1 MFRRF
6 FGFFIHPLT
15 LAIVGLL
22 AASLIIWFVGPLI
35 GIGKYHPLESE
46 IVRWVLIGVM
56 VLAWIVKR
64 IWTWFKARRAN
75 AQLIDGLVKQ
85 SAETAPAGPS
95 ATQEEVAA
103 LTQRFE
109 EAVAVLKKVRLSAA
123 GKKPGLADMVSLSG
137 RQFLYQLPWYI
148 FIGAP
153 GSGKTTA
160 LINSGLQFP
169 LAEKFGTASIK
180 GVGGTRNCD
189 WWFTDEAVLLDTA
202 GRYTTQESDRE
213 VDSAAWQGFLQLLK
227 KSRPRR
233 PINGVMLT
241 VSVSDLLQQSPQ
253 ERETHA
259 AAVRAR
265 LQELHEHLQIRF
277 PIYVL
282 VTKSDL
288 LAGFMEFFGELG
300 KDDRA
305 QVWGTTFAYTED
317 RKAVPLGG
325 FGQEF
330 DLLENRLLDRVLD
343 RMQAERDPT
352 RRAQI
357 FAFPQQFAT
366 IKPLLTE
373 FLERVFAASKY
384 EEAPLI
390 RGVYLTS
397 GTQEG
402 SPIDRVMGTLARA
415 FGMERKLLPPQ
426 ASSGRS
432 YFITSL
438 LHNVVFPEQGVAGIN
453 LRWER
458 KRTLLQWGVYA
469 AAAALLIGSSA
480 AWLVSYSRNKAY
492 IAEVDARLPE
502 IRKQLESLPV
512 TNNTD
517 VASLMPALDAVRQ
530 IAVTPEIA
538 NGAPLSMGFG
548 MFQGDKLSAAAEQA
562 YRRLLEDVMLPR
574 VSLRVEEQLRGANA
588 NNLEFAYESLKAY
601 LMLNDPARFD
611 AAALKAWITFDWERS
626 LPRDTTLEQRTA
638 LEAHLA
644 ALFERGA
651 VASPVPKDE
660 NLIASVRNLLSQYA
674 LAARVYSRLKRQGVG
689 SEIPEFTVVK
699 AAGPSAPLVFTRLS
713 GQPLTKGVPGL
724 FSFDGYHKAFK
735 READK
740 VANALADEEGWV
752 LGIKEPGV
760 GGKLA
765 EAGVGG
771 AAGRLTDASGRE
783 RLTEDVRRLYLI
795 DYAKTWDDFLNDVKL
810 LRPSGMQQTLD
821 VARILAAVDSP
832 LPQFLRAAS
841 RETTLVKPEGGEKEL
856 ADKVKDKLELE
867 ARNRLG
873 NIFGSDITAKG
884 TTLPKEPIEYIVDKR
899 FESLRRYVTS
909 SGQGQP
915 APIDGAINLVSEL
928 HIMLNAADTASK
940 SKTTPPA
947 SDVPNKVKA
956 QAPSMPEPLR
966 SVLQQL
972 SDAST
977 RVTNSAIG
985 QNIDEAIR
993 AQVGEPCRQ
1002 LIAGRYPLVRSAT
1015 RDATQ
1020 DDFATIFAPGGKVD
1034 DFFQRNLA
1042 QLVDTSARPWT
1053 FRRINDASVGGSGSL
1068 VQFQRAQVIRDVF
1081 FRAGGRTPGL
1091 KLEFKPIEMDA
1102 ALTQFILDVDGQL
1115 VKYSHG
1121 PQVPQSVIWPGPR
1134 GSSQVRV
1141 QVQPAGPT
1149 GVSGMTTEGPWA
1161 LFRMFDK
1168 VNIDSTA
1175 QPERF
1180 IATFTVDG
1188 RRAQFEVLANSVQNP
1203 FRLRELDQFQCP

>member
-1 MFRRF
+1 MFRRIF
-6 FGFFIHPLT
+6 RFLFHPL
-15 LAIVGLL
+15 LLVIIGLL
-22 AASLIIWFVGPLI
+22 AAALIIWFVGPLI
-35 GIGKYHPLESE
+35 AIADYRPLESE
-46 IVRWVLIGVM
+46 TVRWVLIGIM
-56 VLAWIVKR
+56 VLAWLIKR
-64 IWTWFKARRAN
+64 AWSWFNARRAN
-75 AQLIDGLVKQ
+75 AQLVDGLVQ
-85 SAETAPAGPS
+85 QAAAAPPPGPTAS
-95 ATQEEVAA
+95 QEEVAA
-103 LTQRFE
+103 LKQRFE

-123 GKKPGLADMVSLSG
+123 GKRPGFADMVSLSG

-213 VDSAAWQGFLQLLK
+213 VDSAAWQGFLELLK

-305 QVWGTTFAYTED
+305 QVWGTTFAYSED
-317 RKAVPLGG
+317 IKAAPLTG
-325 FGQEF
+325 FGSEF
-330 DLLENRLLDRVLD
+330 DLLEKNLLDRVMD
-343 RMQAERDPT
+343 RMQAERDPA
-352 RRAQI
+352 RRALI

-366 IKPLLTE
+366 IKTLLGD
-373 FLERVFAASKY
+373 FLGRVFAASKY

-390 RGVYLTS
+390 RGVYFTS

-438 LHNVVFPEQGVAGIN
+438 LHNVVFPEQGMAGTN

-458 KRTLLQWGVYA
+458 KRTLLRWGVYA
-469 AAAALLIGSSA
+469 AAALLLVGSSA
-480 AWLVSYSRNKAY
+480 AWLVSYSRNKSY
-492 IAEVDARLPE
+492 VAEVEARLPE
-502 IRKQLESLPV
+502 VRKQIESLPV

-517 VASLMPALDAVRQ
+517 VAGLMPALDAVRQ
-530 IAVTPEIA
+530 IATTPEIA
-538 NGAPLSMGFG
+538 NGPPLSMGFG
-548 MFQGDKLSAAAEQA
+548 MFQGRKLSAAAEQA

-574 VSLRVEEQLRGANA
+574 ISLRVEEQLRSANA
-588 NNLEFAYESLKAY
+588 NNLDFAYEALKAY

-611 AAALKAWITFDWERS
+611 AAALKAWITFDWEHS
-626 LPRDTTLEQRTA
+626 LPRDLTIEQRQA
-638 LEAHLA
+638 LEAHLDSMM
-644 ALFERGA
+644 ERGA
-651 VASPVPKDE
+651 VASPVPADE
-660 NLIASVRNLLSQYA
+660 NLIASVRTMLSQYA
-674 LAARVYSRLKRQGVG
+674 LASRVYGRLKRQGVG
-689 SEIPEFTVVK
+689 GDIQEFTVIK
-699 AAGPSAPLVFTRLS
+699 AAGPAAPRVFTRLS

-724 FSFDGYHKAFK
+724 FTYDGYYKAFK
-735 READK
+735 RESDK
-740 VANALADEEGWV
+740 VANELADEEGWV
-752 LGIKEPGV
+752 LDIKDSGV
-760 GGKLA
+760 T
-765 EAGVGG
+765 
-771 AAGRLTDASGRE
+771 GRLTDAAGRE
-783 RLTEDVRRLYLI
+783 RLTEDVRRLYLT

-810 LRPSGMQQTLD
+810 IRPGDIHQTIE
-821 VARILAAVDSP
+821 VARILSAIDNP
-832 LPQFLRAAS
+832 LAPFLRAAS
-841 RETTLVKPEGGEKEL
+841 RETTLVKPEG
-856 ADKVKDKLELE
+856 DKDLTERATDKLAKE
-867 ARNRLG
+867 ARRKLG
-873 NIFGSDITAKG
+873 YMFGTEVVA
-884 TTLPKEPIEYIVDKR
+884 TTPKPASEPIEYIVDRR

-909 SGQGQP
+909 ASQGQP
-915 APIDGAINLVSEL
+915 APVDQAIALVGEL
-928 HIMLNAADTASK
+928 HTMLNAADSAIK
-940 SKTTPPA
+940 SKAAPPA
-947 SDVPNKVKA
+947 SDVPIKVKA

-966 SVLQQL
+966 SVLQSL
-972 SDAST
+972 SETSARLASGAL
-977 RVTNSAIG
+977 VANTNEAIG
-985 QNIDEAIR
+985 S
-993 AQVGEPCRQ
+993 QVGEFCRKA
-1002 LIAGRYPLVRSAT
+1002 IAGRYPLDRSAT

-1020 DDFATIFAPGGKVD
+1020 DDFASLFAPGGKMD
-1034 DFFQRNLA
+1034 DFFQRVLSP
-1042 QLVDTSARPWT
+1042 LVDTSARPWAY
-1053 FRRINDASVGGSGSL
+1053 RRINDVPVGGSGAL
-1068 VQFQRAQVIRDVF
+1068 IQFQRAQVIRDVF
-1081 FRAGGRTPGL
+1081 FRGGGRTAGL
-1091 KLEFKPIEMDA
+1091 RLEFKPLEMDA

-1121 PQVPQSVIWPGPR
+1121 PQVPQSVTWPGPR
-1134 GSSQVRV
+1134 GSSLVRV
-1141 QVQPAGPT
+1141 QIQPAGPS

-1168 VNIDSTA
+1168 VNIDPTA

-1180 IATFTVDG
+1180 IVTFSVDG
-1188 RRAQFEVLANSVQNP
+1188 RRARFEVLANSVQNP